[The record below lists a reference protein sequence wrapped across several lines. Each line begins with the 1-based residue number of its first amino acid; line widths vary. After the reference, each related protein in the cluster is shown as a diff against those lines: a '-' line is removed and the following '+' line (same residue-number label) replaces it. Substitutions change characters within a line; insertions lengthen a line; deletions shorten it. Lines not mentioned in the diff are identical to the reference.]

1 MKRSLSKMMFY
12 AFIIF
17 FIPQRGMAMLDSIDQ
32 NMPDHWV
39 PIKKNIKIIVPIT
52 LPESEIGA
60 MVDLKVENSVTNG
73 LTELYRFVYEDSD
86 NQEETQKTE
95 LSKKIDTINKDN
107 KYPVIVNSIDNEQ
120 YCHLV
125 IKQPGQECLELY
137 TLDTKLTKSSAC
149 VQNTFLSKEILPSI
163 ALKKNIITEDRADGL
178 FDIKHC
184 SKELLKK
191 YHPTLIENNKD
202 TCFILYISCHLK
214 EAGANDDSC
223 PLYAAFLFI
232 KKNSDSFDP
241 FCRLNIQDDSNDID
255 EDGGAEGGD
264 TLYSQRVSG
273 TTIDILQDGRVR
285 LNCGG
290 KCNIECRPAVSIQSA
305 WWTYAIDHMKA
316 YKYKSCFIDHNSDKP
331 YAFAVYMSMNETISA
346 QGCKQFLECPPSTDV
361 LSKITSKE
369 ISDIAQATRTILDIA
384 TKEEPKRVANEKEAQ
399 RVANEK
405 EAQRLANE
413 EEAQRLANE
422 KEAQRVAD
430 EKEAQRLAGL
440 EAQRL
445 AGLEAQRLA
454 NDQARIQMERMQHTA
469 TSAERVS
476 AEHRASFKYPEFT
489 TYEARLSSYVNWP
502 RQDKQAPES
511 LADAGYF
518 YTGVEDIVRCFCCD
532 LGMAE
537 WSGNERPWQ
546 EHARHSSYCWF
557 LKRSKGQEY
566 IDEVRTRWKKVYD
579 PKHKFFENKQN
590 RLNSFR
596 QWRTD
601 VSQTPEM
608 LADAGFYHI
617 AAEDDT
623 VRCHYCDGGLR
634 NWERGD
640 DPWEVHAKYF
650 GFCRFLIKI
659 KGLDYI
665 NGIQNAARQRA
676 LAENMEAQ
684 QAQQITGGNRS
695 RSSETASSSANIWR
709 VQNEPVETENPN
721 MEQLEEENKKLKK
734 LMECIKC
741 RNNKAAM
748 LFKECGHRVLCEPCS
763 KKVKKC
769 PVPKCDKTISKQ
781 PVKTYLS

>member
-1 MKRSLSKMMFY
+1 MKRSFSKMMFY

-39 PIKKNIKIIVPIT
+39 PINKNIKIIVPIT

-60 MVDLKVENSVTNG
+60 MVDLKVENSVTHG
-73 LTELYRFVYEDSD
+73 LTELYRFVYENSD

-149 VQNTFLSKEILPSI
+149 VQNTLLSKEILPSI

-202 TCFILYISCHLK
+202 TCFILYISCHMK

-232 KKNSDSFDP
+232 KKNSDSFEP

-290 KCNIECRPAVSIQSA
+290 QCNIECQPSASIRSA
-305 WWTYAIDHMKA
+305 WWTYTTDHMKA

-331 YAFAVYMSMNETISA
+331 YAFAVYMSSMNQMNSV
-346 QGCKQFLECPPSTDV
+346 QDCKQILECPSSTDV
-361 LSKITSKE
+361 LSKIIDKK
-369 ISDIAQATRTILDIA
+369 ISDIAQVTRRILDTA
-384 TKEEPKRVANEKEAQ
+384 TKEEQK
-399 RVANEK
+399 
-405 EAQRLANE
+405 RLANE
-413 EEAQRLANE
+413 
-422 KEAQRVAD
+422 
-430 EKEAQRLAGL
+430 
-440 EAQRL
+440 
-445 AGLEAQRLA
+445 
-454 NDQARIQMERMQHTA
+454 QARIQTEQMQHTA
-469 TSAERVS
+469 NSAERVS
-476 AEHRASFKYPEFT
+476 AEHHASSKHPQYT
-489 TYEARLSSYVNWP
+489 TYQARITSYANWP
-502 RQDKQAPES
+502 LQSQTAPED
-511 LADAGYF
+511 LARAGYF
-518 YTGVEDIVRCFCCD
+518 YTGDKDVVRCFCCD
-532 LGMAE
+532 LGLSCWE
-537 WSGNERPWQ
+537 SHDLPWQ
-546 EHARHSSYCWF
+546 QHARHSFDCWF
-557 LKRSKGQEY
+557 LKMNKGQQY
-566 IDEVRTRWKKVYD
+566 IDEIQNEWDKIYN
-579 PKHKFFENKQN
+579 PKNPDFEPMQD

-601 VSQTPEM
+601 ITQTPQM
-608 LADAGFYHI
+608 LADAGFFYTGE
-617 AAEDDT
+617 EDL
-623 VRCHYCDGGLR
+623 VRCHYCNGGLR
-634 NWERGD
+634 DWEPAD
-640 DPWEVHAKYF
+640 DPLEHHATYYGSCK
-650 GFCRFLIKI
+650 FLIKI
-659 KGLDYI
+659 KGRGYI
-665 NGIQNAARQRA
+665 KGIQNAARQSVF
-676 LAENMEAQ
+676 AENMEDQ
-684 QAQQITGGNRS
+684 QAQQITGGNRAP
-695 RSSETASSSANIWR
+695 SSETASTSANILR
-709 VQNEPVETENPN
+709 AQNEPVETQAPN
-721 MEQLEEENKKLKK
+721 MQELQEENKKLKEG
-734 LMECIKC
+734 MECIKC
-741 RNNKAAM
+741 KNNKAVM
-748 LFKECGHRVLCEPCS
+748 LFKECGHRVLCAPCS
-763 KKVKKC
+763 DNVKNC
-769 PVPKCDKTISKQ
+769 PVHECNKKIKQ
-781 PVKTYLS
+781 QPIKSYLS